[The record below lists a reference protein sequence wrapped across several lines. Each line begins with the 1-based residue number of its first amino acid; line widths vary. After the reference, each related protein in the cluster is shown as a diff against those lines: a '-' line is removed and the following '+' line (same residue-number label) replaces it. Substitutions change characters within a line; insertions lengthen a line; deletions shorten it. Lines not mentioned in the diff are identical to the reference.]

1 MLRRCLLVAA
11 LSWAADFVAV
21 AEIAQTI
28 TVGATAFMAA
38 FRTAMLP
45 ILTKAVTKLTNR
57 VSSEYR

>member
-21 AEIAQTI
+21 AEIAKQSLW
-28 TVGATAFMAA
+28 VTAFMAA

-45 ILTKAVTKLTNR
+45 IPTKQ
-57 VSSEYR
+57 